1 MYLFAENSLLFL
13 TLFFF
18 IIILNF
24 VFMKLILEIQL
35 SGGRSWDHI
44 NRFYLPTFLCLSQA
58 RTWIS
63 NGICCGLYFCLFEVE
78 VVVRLV
84 DIGEIIHLITV

>member
-44 NRFYLPTFLCLSQA
+44 NRFYLPLFCACPKPGPGFLMA
-58 RTWIS
+58 
-63 NGICCGLYFCLFEVE
+63 Y
-78 VVVRLV
+78 VVVFIFAYLR
-84 DIGEIIHLITV
+84 

>member
-24 VFMKLILEIQL
+24 VLMKQILEIQL
-35 SGGRSWDHI
+35 SGGRGWDHI
-44 NRFYLPTFLCLSQA
+44 NRFYLATFLCLSQS

-63 NGICCGLYFCLFEVE
+63 NATCCGLYFCLFEVE

-84 DIGEIIHLITV
+84 DIGEIVHLITV